1 MPALLANGLLLGRA
15 AAVVAALQAGEAPPP
30 AAVAAVGAGELG
42 ERAVKFHAV
51 SDVDAFIQAC
61 RRAGLG
67 DVHLFTPSAVV
78 DEHARDPVRVC
89 RCLRALAGRAEV
101 LGLGLPAF
109 PTRGRASVSAGAG
122 GAAALIKAQLFD
134 RTKPPPL
141 EEEDATAATEA
152 AEAAEGGKGP
162 GLAYLL
168 AGAAIAGWMVLQ
180 AIGGAGGYGRVRGGK
195 YRVRKGDTVRSI
207 ARKCIKVPGDRKD
220 RSLATQMLLELNP
233 HIKNPDLIL
242 EDTFVRVVK

>member
-15 AAVVAALQAGEAPPP
+15 AAVVAAAQAGAAPP
-30 AAVAAVGAGELG
+30 AAAVVAVGVGELG
-42 ERAVKFHAV
+42 ERVVKFHAV

-89 RCLRALAGRAEV
+89 RCLRALAGRAEA

-109 PTRGRASVSAGAG
+109 PTRSRASVSAGAG
-122 GAAALIKAQLFD
+122 GAAALIKAQLFNG
-134 RTKPPPL
+134 TKPPEE
-141 EEEDATAATEA
+141 EEEDAASAA
-152 AEAAEGGKGP
+152 AEDAESGKGP

-180 AIGGAGGYGRVRGGK
+180 AIGGAGGYGRVQGGK